1 MQSKAHRT
9 SSRIVSGVLGLLFLF
24 TAACGSRSDGL
35 RTATTGDSSPDRPIP
50 VLMIS
55 IDGFRHD
62 YLDLYQPPNL
72 LALAAGGARAER
84 LVPSFPSKTFP
95 NHYTLVTGLVPDR
108 HGIVSNNMVDAE
120 LGRFSLSNR
129 DAVSD
134 GRWWQGEPVWNTAQR
149 QGLPAA
155 AMFWPG
161 SEAAIDGMRPNFWV
175 AYDGSISGADRLRRI
190 TDWLSLPEAE
200 KPRFLTLYFS
210 RLDDA
215 GHHHGPRSKQAREA
229 VLSVDQLIGDLR
241 HSLEAMNQPVH
252 WVIVSDHGMA
262 ETTPE
267 RVIMID
273 DLLDL
278 DDVEIIDKS
287 PVLAIAPKSGPP
299 TEAWIE
305 RSVAALNQ
313 SPHLEAY
320 RKENL
325 PKRLDHGQHPRVAP
339 VLGIADEGWRFAIRS
354 QEARKPQVGS
364 AGQHGYDP
372 SVDSMGALL
381 ILAGPRIRTTTLG
394 PVDNVDIY
402 SLVCDLLE
410 ITPAPNDGSLENLA
424 PALIPLSGR

>member
-1 MQSKAHRT
+1 MQPKMDRT
-9 SSRIVSGVLGLLFLF
+9 ASRILSGLLSLLFLF
-24 TAACGSRSDGL
+24 SAACGSRSDSL
-35 RTATTGDSSPDRPIP
+35 RTAYTSDRLSGRPTP

-72 LALAAGGARAER
+72 LTLAAEGARAER

-108 HGIVSNNMVDAE
+108 NGIVSNNMVDAE

-161 SEAAIDGMRPNFWV
+161 SEAAIGGMRPTFWV
-175 AYDGSISGADRLRRI
+175 AYDGSISGPDRLQRI

-210 RLDDA
+210 ILDDA
-215 GHHHGPRSKQAREA
+215 GHDHGPYSHEAQEA
-229 VLSVDQLIGDLR
+229 VLEVDRLIGDLR

-273 DLLDL
+273 DFVDL
-278 DDVEIIDKS
+278 NDTEVIDKS

-299 TEAWIE
+299 TEEWIE
-305 RSVAALNQ
+305 RSVAALSR

-320 RKENL
+320 RKEDL
-325 PKRLDHGQHPRVAP
+325 PKRLDHGHNPRVAP
-339 VLGIADEGWRFAIRS
+339 VLAIADEGWRFAVRS
-354 QEARKPQVGS
+354 QEARRPQIGT

-381 ILAGPRIRTTTLG
+381 IFAGPRIRTTSLG
-394 PVDNVDIY
+394 PINNVDIY
-402 SLVCDLLE
+402 SLVCELLE
-410 ITPAPNDGSLENLA
+410 ITPAPNDGSLDSLA
-424 PALIPLSGR
+424 PALIPSSKR